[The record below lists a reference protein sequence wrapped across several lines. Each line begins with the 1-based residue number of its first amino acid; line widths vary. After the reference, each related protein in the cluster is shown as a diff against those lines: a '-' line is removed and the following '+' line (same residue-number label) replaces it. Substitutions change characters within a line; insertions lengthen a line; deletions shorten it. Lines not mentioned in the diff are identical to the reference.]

1 MNREEFS
8 STFSTLVNSYAHNG
22 MFGEDSSRADLRF
35 DEYEKSVF
43 LTEAQE
49 DYVLSL
55 YTGRNSSGNSFE
67 QTEEVR
73 RYLAGL
79 LEEKYLEQAQRK
91 DGAPIGVSPTSRFF
105 TLPDNLWFIVYES
118 AVTCGGACGEDY
130 PIEAVPITLDE
141 YHRVRK
147 NPFRGANE
155 RRALR
160 LDVSE
165 DTIEVVSN
173 LEVVAYYIRY
183 LRKLRPIVLTHIED
197 TNIRG
202 INEPTECELPDILHQ
217 KILQLAVQNALRSRA
232 LIGNNNESR

>member
-1 MNREEFS
+1 MNIEEFS

-22 MFGEDSSRADLRF
+22 MFGEDSSKADLRF

-49 DYVLSL
+49 DVALSL

-79 LEEKYLEQAQRK
+79 LEEKYLEQVQK
-91 DGAPIGVSPTSRFF
+91 EDGAPIGVSPTSKFF
-105 TLPDNLWFIVYES
+105 ALPDNLWFIVYES

-165 DTIEVVSN
+165 DTIEVVSK
-173 LEVVAYYIRY
+173 LDVVAYYIRY
-183 LRKLRPIVLTHIED
+183 LRKLRPIVFIHLDD

-202 INEPTECELPDILHQ
+202 VSEPTECELPDILHQ
-217 KILQLAVQNALRSRA
+217 KILERAVQLAVQSRGFN
-232 LIGNNNESR
+232 IRNDNN